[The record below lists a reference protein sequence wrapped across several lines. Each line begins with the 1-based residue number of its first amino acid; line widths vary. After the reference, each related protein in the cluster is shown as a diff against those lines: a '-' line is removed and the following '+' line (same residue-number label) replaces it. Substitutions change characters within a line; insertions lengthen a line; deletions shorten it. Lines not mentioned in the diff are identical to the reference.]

1 MDTMPMHGFG
11 TSIAPEDEE
20 DGVPSMLA
28 VLGWRSTRFSLR
40 SARVRGRRCDGWH
53 DRVVQGAEKVDTEL
67 RARYI
72 FIYVVRIRVGVAYL
86 MVAAGVAAAGGVGL
100 VAQTV
105 QSFLHYHP
113 TSAVPDC

>member
-1 MDTMPMHGFG
+1 MDTIPMHGFG
-11 TSIAPEDEE
+11 TSIAPEDED

-28 VLGWRSTRFSLR
+28 VLGWR

-53 DRVVQGAEKVDTEL
+53 DRVVQATEEVETEL

-72 FIYVVRIRVGVAYL
+72 FIYLVRIRVGVAYL

-113 TSAVPDC
+113 TSAVPGC